1 MKNYYNVILI
11 LLLIIVTSQKLSGQY
26 VTFGR
31 AFSFGD
37 AFITDKDVTHGFL
50 LSLTGGL
57 SITYADNEHYGFAAD
72 VVYATEG
79 SNSKTAGVA
88 GDIQN
93 KIKLGYIRIP
103 FKYIRFLGEYG
114 DPIRPKIF
122 VGPSFGYLVS
132 AETNKENT
140 KADFNKFDMGLH
152 IGVGA
157 NKIICDRI
165 WLNTDITYTQGIL
178 DVTKQSQNNN
188 EINLN
193 GSVRLNISLL
203 LGTKRK

>member
-1 MKNYYNVILI
+1 MKKNYNCILI
-11 LLLIIVTSQKLSGQY
+11 LLLIISASQQLSGQY

-37 AFITDKDVTHGFL
+37 AFITDKDVSHGFL

-93 KIKLGYIRIP
+93 KTKLGYIRIP
-103 FKYIRFLGEYG
+103 FKYIRFLGKYG

-122 VGPSFGYLVS
+122 VGPSFGYLVL
-132 AETNKENT
+132 AETNRDNSIS
-140 KADFNKFDMGLH
+140 DFNKFDMGLL

-178 DVTKQSQNNN
+178 DVTKQTPLND

-193 GSVRLNISLL
+193 GSVRLKISLL
-203 LGTKRK
+203 LGTNRK

>member
-1 MKNYYNVILI
+1 MIKNY
-11 LLLIIVTSQKLSGQY
+11 LLLVSFLIILNSTAFSQY

-31 AFSFGD
+31 AFSFGH
-37 AFITDKDVTHGFL
+37 AYITEKDVQHKFFF
-50 LSLTGGL
+50 SLTGGL

-140 KADFNKFDMGLH
+140 KAEFNKFDMGLH

-203 LGTKRK
+203 LGTNRK